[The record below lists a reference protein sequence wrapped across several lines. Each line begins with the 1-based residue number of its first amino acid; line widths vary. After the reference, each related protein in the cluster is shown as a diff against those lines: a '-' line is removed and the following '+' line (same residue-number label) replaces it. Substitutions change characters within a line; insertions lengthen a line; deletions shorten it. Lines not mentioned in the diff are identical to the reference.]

1 MTLPNSRIIGAAL
14 ALTLVACG
22 SEEPTAPSS
31 AVPLESRAA
40 IVELA
45 SIEPS
50 SAHTQAAINQYCIC
64 LLYTSP
70 SPRDVEESR
79 MPSSA

>member
-22 SEEPTAPSS
+22 SEEPAAPSS

-50 SAHTQAAINQYCIC
+50 SAHTQAAINQYCIVC
-64 LLYTSP
+64 HNEALETAGLRLSLIHI
-70 SPRDVEESR
+70 
-79 MPSSA
+79 